1 MRIMEQTS
9 YIVFDLEW
17 NQSADGKEGEVR
29 ELPFEILEIGA
40 VKLNAD
46 REPVSEFSRVIRPVV
61 YKKLHYKV
69 LEITHVGMDELK
81 KRGVPFAEAVR
92 DFLRWCGEEPG
103 RETGD
108 GSLSPYLENDAKC
121 QKTETEN
128 RPPVS
133 PPAPGSCRPVF
144 CSWGNMDL
152 TELQR
157 NMAFHGVEN
166 PFPYPLLYYD
176 LQKLYNLLYLD
187 NSKNRVPLEK
197 AVEELALPPAEQF
210 HRALDDARCTA
221 AVMKKMDFPKVE
233 EYLSLD
239 YYRLP
244 ETSEDEV
251 YLVFPDYSKFVSR
264 KFPTREDAI
273 DDKTVTDLI
282 CYRCRRMLKK
292 KIRWFTGNQRYYYSV
307 GTCPEH
313 GSVKGKIRMKHTPD
327 GQVYAIKTIKL
338 TDEAGVERIRRIKE
352 ETLDRRRIKHRL
364 KGPGN

>member
-1 MRIMEQTS
+1 MKQTG

-40 VKLNAD
+40 VKLNEN

-92 DFLRWCGEEPG
+92 DFLRWCEEEPG

-108 GSLSPYLENDAKC
+108 GSLSPYSENDAKC

-128 RPPVS
+128 RPPV
-133 PPAPGSCRPVF
+133 SCRPVF

-187 NSKNRVPLEK
+187 NSKNRMPLEK
-197 AVEELALPPAEQF
+197 AVEELGLPPAEQF
-210 HRALDDARCTA
+210 H
-221 AVMKKMDFPKVE
+221 
-233 EYLSLD
+233 
-239 YYRLP
+239 
-244 ETSEDEV
+244 
-251 YLVFPDYSKFVSR
+251 
-264 KFPTREDAI
+264 
-273 DDKTVTDLI
+273 
-282 CYRCRRMLKK
+282 
-292 KIRWFTGNQRYYYSV
+292 Q
-307 GTCPEH
+307 
-313 GSVKGKIRMKHTPD
+313 
-327 GQVYAIKTIKL
+327 
-338 TDEAGVERIRRIKE
+338 
-352 ETLDRRRIKHRL
+352 
-364 KGPGN
+364 

>member
-1 MRIMEQTS
+1 MRRTMEQTS

-40 VKLNAD
+40 VKLNEN

-103 RETGD
+103 R
-108 GSLSPYLENDAKC
+108 
-121 QKTETEN
+121 
-128 RPPVS
+128 PPV
-133 PPAPGSCRPVF
+133 SCRPVF

-197 AVEELALPPAEQF
+197 AVEELGLPPAEQF

-273 DDKTVTDLI
+273 ADKTVTDLI

-313 GSVKGKIRMKHTPD
+313 GPVKGKIRMKHTPD

-338 TDEAGVERIRRIKE
+338 TDEDGVERIRRIKE

>member
-1 MRIMEQTS
+1 MDQTS

-17 NQSADGKEGEVR
+17 NQSAEGKQGEVR

-40 VKLNAD
+40 VKLNSSL
-46 REPVSEFSRVIRPVV
+46 EPVGEFSCVIRPVV
-61 YKKLHYKV
+61 YTRLHYKV
-69 LEITHVGMDELK
+69 LEITHVGMEELK

-92 DFLRWCGEEPG
+92 SFLAWCEDTGE
-103 RETGD
+103 
-108 GSLSPYLENDAKC
+108 
-121 QKTETEN
+121 ETEN
-128 RPPVS
+128 RPLS
-133 PPAPGSCRPVF
+133 PPVF
-144 CSWGNMDL
+144 CTWGNMDL

-176 LQKLYNLLYLD
+176 VQKLYNRLYLD
-187 NSKNRVPLEK
+187 NSKNRLPLEK
-197 AVEELALPPAEQF
+197 AVEELGLPPAEQF

-273 DDKTVTDLI
+273 ADKTVTDLI

-307 GTCPEH
+307 GICPEH